1 MTALVANSAESLQSA
16 IGELRDLWNQHKFL
30 RISIKAGKDRSIP
43 QNAITHVWYE
53 QIARELRED
62 NALGWK
68 CYCKLHHGVP
78 ILRTEDD
85 EFRGTYDAVIK
96 PLSYEQKLIAMRC
109 WPVTSLMTKEQLSK
123 YAEAIQ
129 ADFCAARCA
138 PGVPGMRIHA
148 TETSIAC
155 FRGRVQTIASEQ
167 HAKKSCASCRRTRIT
182 RCRSY
187 PDIPG
192 CRRRPSAHDC
202 TKCAN

>member
-1 MTALVANSAESLQSA
+1 MPLHAMHRPDRDFRVYEILTVKAPEPTPAEKAMGAVWSGSMTALVANSAESLQSA
-16 IGELRDLWNQHKFL
+16 IGELRDLWNRHKFL

-129 ADFCAARCA
+129 ADFVPR
-138 PGVPGMRIHA
+138 GVRLEFPA
-148 TETSIAC
+148 
-155 FRGRVQTIASEQ
+155 
-167 HAKKSCASCRRTRIT
+167 
-182 RCRSY
+182 
-187 PDIPG
+187 
-192 CRRRPSAHDC
+192 
-202 TKCAN
+202 